1 MQKKSRDEINTDNSD
16 LKLKEQI
23 NDCYLRI
30 LKRPADPSGLNHY
43 MNKIKNGYLTLDKLS
58 EKLIKS
64 HEFKEHQKMLEIQ
77 NPSLKIKKPIFII
90 GVPRTGTTFIYR
102 ILCFHPDLAYMSHL
116 DLKNW
121 IPEDEQKK
129 FKNHFN
135 KMKENNEPIPRN
147 EPALFVFGTD
157 LVPGV
162 VDKSRTPI
170 EGETLWK
177 KHLPSYKKNIS
188 EDTKNV
194 VIKAVT
200 DVIESQKKPR
210 FLNKAPQ
217 NSARLFAIQKCFPD
231 AKFINMARDPLA
243 VISSFI
249 GRIERE
255 GVFDTGIPIQNIS
268 EYKKLDP
275 IQQFAWRYKEITD
288 AIYDFAKLQNKD
300 TFVTVR
306 YEKMIANPQ
315 GILKKILQF
324 CDLEMPPEFEKR
336 IPRIHKNQTT
346 KWKQKLSSDD
356 VRKIFDIVTP
366 SLEKMNYPYRL
377 EDFN

>member
-1 MQKKSRDEINTDNSD
+1 MEDSE
-16 LKLKEQI
+16 LKEHI
-23 NDCYLRI
+23 NACYQKI
-30 LKRPADPSGLNHY
+30 LNRRADPSGLDHFFNS
-43 MNKIKNGYLTLDKLS
+43 IKSGHLTLETLPDALRHSK
-58 EKLIKS
+58 
-64 HEFKEHQKMLEIQ
+64 EFRQHQKMLESQI
-77 NPSLKIKKPIFII
+77 SSSKIKKPIFII

-102 ILCFHPDLAYMSHL
+102 ILCSHPDLAYMSHL

-129 FKNHFN
+129 FINHFK

-162 VDKSRTPI
+162 LDKSRTPI

-177 KHLPSYKKNIS
+177 KHLPGYKKDIS
-188 EDTKNV
+188 DDTKNT
-194 VIKAVT
+194 ITKAVA
-200 DVIESQKKPR
+200 DVIESQKKSR

-231 AKFINMARDPLA
+231 AKFINMARDPRA

-249 GRIERE
+249 VRIEKE
-255 GVFDTGIPIQNIS
+255 GIFDTGIPIQNKS
-268 EYKKLDP
+268 EFEKLNS
-275 IQQFAWRYKEITD
+275 IQQLAWRYKEITD
-288 AIYDFAKLQNKD
+288 AIHDFARLQNKD
-300 TFVTVR
+300 TFLTIS

-315 GILKKILQF
+315 RILKKILQF
-324 CDLEMPPEFEKR
+324 CELEIPPGIEKR
-336 IPRIHKNQTT
+336 IPQIHKNETT
-346 KWKQKLSSDD
+346 KWKEKLTSDD
-356 VRKIFDIVTP
+356 VRKIFDIVSP

-377 EDFN
+377 EDYN